1 MALDLHKESEA
12 WLVVAEGMAKAGII
26 AGANTTAST
35 EELAGQQSWASIISI
50 AALPP
55 SGAFSIL

>member
-1 MALDLHKESEA
+1 MTINLHKELEA

-35 EELAGQQSWASIISI
+35 EELAGQ
-50 AALPP
+50 
-55 SGAFSIL
+55 

>member
-1 MALDLHKESEA
+1 MTINLHKELEA

-26 AGANTTAST
+26 AGTNTTLLLKSS
-35 EELAGQQSWASIISI
+35 LVSNHGASIISI
-50 AALPP
+50 AALPQ